1 MFRVSRNQY
10 MMQDYGDFFDVDR
23 NGEISNMILIKKVH
37 MEKQY
42 KYANIFLIEKI
53 VYMILL

>member
-1 MFRVSRNQY
+1 MFHVSRNQY

-23 NGEISNMILIKKVH
+23 NGEINNMILIKKVH